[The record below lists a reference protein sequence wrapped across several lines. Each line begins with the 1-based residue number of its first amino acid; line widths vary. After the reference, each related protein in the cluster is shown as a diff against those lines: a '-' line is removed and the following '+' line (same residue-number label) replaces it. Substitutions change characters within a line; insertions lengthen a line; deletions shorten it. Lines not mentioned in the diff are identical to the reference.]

1 MNIIW
6 VVAVALLDTSGHV
19 LVQRR
24 PADGSMAGLWE
35 FPGGKIESGERPET
49 ALVRELEE
57 ELGIRVAED
66 DLGAAT
72 FASAPLGD
80 DHLVILLY
88 VCRTWAGTP
97 RPHYAEALRWVA
109 IDDLKNLEMPPADVP
124 LIKVLE
130 VLV

>member
-57 ELGIRVAED
+57 ELGIRVAEG

-88 VCRTWAGTP
+88 VCRTWAGVP
-97 RPHYAEALRWVA
+97 HPHYAEALRWVTN
-109 IDDLKNLEMPPADVP
+109 DDLKNLEMPPADVP

-130 VLV
+130 LLV